1 MANKAGS
8 DGQIRKTTAQWAA
21 DTDTYPEGMRLMD
34 TTTGTVRVST
44 STTPLTAVLDGN
56 VLTSGSASTLRV
68 RVARGGTSNTITI
81 LSATI
86 IAHPI

>member
-1 MANKAGS
+1 MEQALLHGLCAGLI
-8 DGQIRKTTAQWAA
+8 GFAFAQITADDAGA
-21 DTDTYPEGMRLMD
+21 IA
-34 TTTGTVRVST
+34 TGST